1 MKLLYKMPLFNNQKI
16 RYKIEVK
23 LIEGELVWKI
33 EKILKLRKNSYKSF
47 FIKLASIS
55 VAIVIIV
62 NLLFN
67 LIFAERLEKIDK
79 ILLLDKSKTRSEFK
93 HKLRNEL
100 SKGLEKDNMIAEED
114 KILLYKLYLKIKEEF
129 KNLDKS
135 NL

>member
-1 MKLLYKMPLFNNQKI
+1 MRN
-16 RYKIEVK
+16 
-23 LIEGELVWKI
+23 
-33 EKILKLRKNSYKSF
+33 RKNINAAKNNYKSF

-79 ILLLDKSKTRSEFK
+79 ILLLDKSRIRSEFK
-93 HKLRNEL
+93 HKLRDEL

-129 KNLDKS
+129 KSLDKS